1 MQPATTSRNGLKSSG
16 LKSYGENWCERYSI
30 MIKPGELSRLQFPIS
45 ISIGERRIGL
55 KRAAALVAD
64 QRLSSCLRASAGP
77 PLAMPSASATAFI
90 APALVPLIA
99 SM

>member
-1 MQPATTSRNGLKSSG
+1 M
-16 LKSYGENWCERYSI
+16 
-30 MIKPGELSRLQFPIS
+30 MKPGELSRLQFPIS